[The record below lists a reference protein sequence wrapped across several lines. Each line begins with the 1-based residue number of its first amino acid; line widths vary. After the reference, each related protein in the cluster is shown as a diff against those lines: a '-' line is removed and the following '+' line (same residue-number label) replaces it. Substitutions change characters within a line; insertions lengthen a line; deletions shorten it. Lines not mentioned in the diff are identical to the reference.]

1 MKLEKNWTK
10 DVVNISP
17 QDDVIFFLLKDG
29 VVKKLEKKEN
39 NLIEKEIKI
48 EGYDDALK
56 ELNTSDINEIEFQSF
71 LDENFVVFYQSKKK
85 DIIIVVEYKKLHFI
99 YLIK

>member
-1 MKLEKNWTK
+1 M
-10 DVVNISP
+10 
-17 QDDVIFFLLKDG
+17 
-29 VVKKLEKKEN
+29 KKLEKKGN

-85 DIIIVVEYKKLHFI
+85 I
-99 YLIK
+99 

>member
-1 MKLEKNWTK
+1 MEQKVYE
-10 DVVNISP
+10 IR
-17 QDDVIFFLLKDG
+17 
-29 VVKKLEKKEN
+29 KKLEKKGN

-85 DIIIVVEYKKLHFI
+85 I
-99 YLIK
+99 

>member
-29 VVKKLEKKEN
+29 VVKKLEKKGN

-85 DIIIVVEYKKLHFI
+85 I
-99 YLIK
+99 

>member
-29 VVKKLEKKEN
+29 VVKKLEKKGN
-39 NLIEKEIKI
+39 NLIEKELKI

-85 DIIIVVEYKKLHFI
+85 I
-99 YLIK
+99 

>member
-10 DVVNISP
+10 DVVSISP

-29 VVKKLEKKEN
+29 VVKKLEKKGN

-71 LDENFVVFYQSKKK
+71 LDENFVVF
-85 DIIIVVEYKKLHFI
+85 
-99 YLIK
+99 

>member
-29 VVKKLEKKEN
+29 VVKKLEKKGN

-71 LDENFVVFYQSKKK
+71 LDENFVVF
-85 DIIIVVEYKKLHFI
+85 
-99 YLIK
+99 